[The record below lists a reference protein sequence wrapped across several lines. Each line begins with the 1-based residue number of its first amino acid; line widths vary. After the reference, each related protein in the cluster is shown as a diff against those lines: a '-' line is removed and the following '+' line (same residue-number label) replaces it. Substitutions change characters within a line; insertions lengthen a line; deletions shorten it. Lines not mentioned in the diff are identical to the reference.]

1 MEAGVLG
8 APMVPAVV
16 HVVEEHNGKVDPAPV
31 HGLNMVVETAQDQN
45 ITVPAVTQIHVQ
57 EMEAGATGAPGAP
70 VVVHV
75 VEEQKLNI
83 DPVLIHRLKM
93 VVKTAMDHPHLVLP
107 VTQTHVQIIVPMVQ
121 IHSGVAGDSGE
132 AMIHGEAG
140 GPDFI
145 RNKVR
150 NMNNIV

>member
-1 MEAGVLG
+1 
-8 APMVPAVV
+8 
-16 HVVEEHNGKVDPAPV
+16 
-31 HGLNMVVETAQDQN
+31 
-45 ITVPAVTQIHVQ
+45 
-57 EMEAGATGAPGAP
+57 MEAGAPGATMVP
-70 VVVHV
+70 AVVHV

-83 DPVLIHRLKM
+83 DPVLIHGLKM
-93 VVKTAMDHPHLVLP
+93 VVMTAMDHTITVLP
-107 VTQTHVQIIVPMVQ
+107 VTQTHVQIIVPMVL
-121 IHSGVAGDSGE
+121 IHSGGAGDSGE

>member
-1 MEAGVLG
+1 
-8 APMVPAVV
+8 
-16 HVVEEHNGKVDPAPV
+16 
-31 HGLNMVVETAQDQN
+31 
-45 ITVPAVTQIHVQ
+45 
-57 EMEAGATGAPGAP
+57 MEAGAPGATMVP
-70 VVVHV
+70 AVVHV

-83 DPVLIHRLKM
+83 DPVLIHGLKM
-93 VVKTAMDHPHLVLP
+93 VVMTAMDHTITVLP

>member
-1 MEAGVLG
+1 
-8 APMVPAVV
+8 
-16 HVVEEHNGKVDPAPV
+16 
-31 HGLNMVVETAQDQN
+31 
-45 ITVPAVTQIHVQ
+45 
-57 EMEAGATGAPGAP
+57 MEAGAPGATMVP
-70 VVVHV
+70 AVVHV

-83 DPVLIHRLKM
+83 DPVLIHGLKM
-93 VVKTAMDHPHLVLP
+93 VVITAMDQPHIVLP
-107 VTQTHVQIIVPMVQ
+107 VTQTHVQIIVPMVL
-121 IHSGVAGDSGE
+121 IHSGGAGDSGE